1 MRWPGGELHDGDVG
15 ARLGQP
21 RLVLGQPEEV
31 QGAGMN
37 SLEIRHTAIVY
48 LPFFIVVAL
57 PRYRHSS

>member
-1 MRWPGGELHDGDVG
+1 MYREIVELSKTYLEDIVRWPGGELHDGDVG

-37 SLEIRHTAIVY
+37 
-48 LPFFIVVAL
+48 
-57 PRYRHSS
+57 RHS